1 MILIKTLRIFMMKQ
15 KCTILYKKKCKQLKS
30 KAGAGEVLKAV
41 VKVDSKSVEK
51 YLMFRNMLGLKWVIK
66 NTL

>member
-1 MILIKTLRIFMMKQ
+1 MMKQ
-15 KCTILYKKKCKQLKS
+15 KYTILYKKKCKELKS

-41 VKVDSKSVEK
+41 VKVDSKSVK
-51 YLMFRNMLGLKWVIK
+51 KCLLFRNMLGLNWVIK